1 MINQTNLSRSF
12 VYGTQKT
19 QQVVEGS
26 KPYELLNQKKFVQSS
41 FLGNATH
48 MFALSQNHKTVL
60 YNPTNVKVTD
70 VILRNEID
78 KANRTS
84 NQK

>member
-1 MINQTNLSRSF
+1 M
-12 VYGTQKT
+12 
-19 QQVVEGS
+19 
-26 KPYELLNQKKFVQSS
+26 PDELQYQKKFGLISS
-41 FLGNATH
+41 PVNAIH